1 MNTFS
6 GYLFFS
12 PDTFDWLTETTCDT
26 KEIGI
31 NNGFFYNKKVKA
43 TESAVSGYVT
53 EMIDRNAVSDSSICP
68 LIMEEIPPLF
78 PELDNIDSTSAN
90 IEGNKRPLFSNHESC
105 NKSGNGDISIE
116 IKMNEPDAQIE
127 NSTKVLHTVKK
138 SFQCNVCE
146 KSFNRK
152 HNLEEHIRTHTGVM
166 PFKCNVCEKS
176 FNRKQNL
183 EVHIRTHTGVKPF
196 KCNVCE
202 KSFRYFSG
210 LTIHTLRIH
219 TGERPFKCE
228 FCDRRFVQRCE
239 LKNHIRI
246 HTGERPFKCEVCKES
261 FREANS
267 LKKHT
272 RTHTG
277 ERPYKCELCDKSYI
291 QKSGLIS
298 HTRCLHSSEK
308 PFKCEVCEICFALKN
323 QLTRHQ
329 KTKRHLKKLAELSST

>member
-1 MNTFS
+1 MNPFS
-6 GYLFFS
+6 DYLFFS

-26 KEIGI
+26 KEIRI

-53 EMIDRNAVSDSSICP
+53 EMIERNAVSDSSICP

-90 IEGNKRPLFSNHESC
+90 IEGNKRPLFSNHENC

-152 HNLEEHIRTHTGVM
+152 QTLEAHIR
-166 PFKCNVCEKS
+166 
-176 FNRKQNL
+176 
-183 EVHIRTHTGVKPF
+183 IHTGVKPF

-202 KSFRYFSG
+202 KSFRYFNG
-210 LTIHTLRIH
+210 LTIHTLRVH
-219 TGERPFKCE
+219 TGEKPFKCE

-291 QKSGLIS
+291 QKSGLIG
-298 HTRCLHSSEK
+298 HTRRLHSSEK

-329 KTKRHLKKLAELSST
+329 KTKRHLQKLAELSST